1 MFEMVGAA
9 GALALAGGARGAW
22 AQSAKRIERL
32 APELDAIIDTSQPI
46 RELATGFGGDI
57 GPAEG
62 PVWIAEGRYLLFND
76 IQTSRRMKYTP
87 GQGVVV
93 AKTPTNEANGLTRD
107 LQGRL
112 ISAEHVTRRVTREDP
127 DGSITVVANNFQG
140 KRLLQAERR
149 HREIRRRIYFT
160 DPGGPL
166 APDQFDVTVAGV
178 YRVSP
183 DLGSISLIVDDLI
196 GPNGL
201 AFSPDERVL
210 YVNDARRRIVRAYD
224 LLPNGTVAKQT
235 SRLFADMGGP
245 EPGVPDGMKVDTAG
259 NVYTGGA
266 GGLYIMDKT
275 GKKLGRIVHGQPATT
290 NVAFGGDD
298 WKTLYF
304 TTRSSLNMVTVKIR
318 RACLCRPGR
327 GRRER
332 HDSERLT
339 ARFPRDRVGGDGR
352 SDACSTRYT
361 ARHERALTS
370 RAFRPTAIPRSR
382 QGIRSRR
389 VANVNGLTVHMLEAG
404 YETPGRPA
412 VLLLHGFPELAYSW
426 RKVML
431 PLASAG
437 YHVIAPDQRGY
448 GRTTGWDDSLR
459 RRSRSL
465 PHPQHGERCD
475 RARLR
480 ARLPLRGDG
489 GGTRRR
495 SAGRVV
501 GRAHPAGRLPLGDDH
516 ELTVRRSA
524 VAAVRH
530 G

>member
-1 MFEMVGAA
+1 MHVGDRISRRRMFEIVGAA
-9 GALALAGGARGAW
+9 GGLTLLGRARGAW
-22 AQSAKRIERL
+22 AQSAQRIERL
-32 APELDAIIDTSQPI
+32 APELDAIIDTSQSI
-46 RELATGFGGDI
+46 RELATGFGGNA

-112 ISAEHVTRRVTREDP
+112 ISAEHATRRVTREDP

-140 KRLLQAERR
+140 KRLLRPNDV
-149 HREIRRRIYFT
+149 IVKSDGTIYFT

-183 DLGSISLIVDDLI
+183 DLGSISLIIDDLI

-201 AFSPDERVL
+201 ALSPDETVL
-210 YVNDARRRIVRAYD
+210 YVTDARRRIVRAYD

-275 GKKLGRIVHGQPATT
+275 GKKLGRIVHGLPATT

-304 TTRSSLNMVTVKIR
+304 TTRSSLNMVSVKIAGVPVPAKKR
-318 RACLCRPGR
+318 
-327 GRRER
+327 
-332 HDSERLT
+332 
-339 ARFPRDRVGGDGR
+339 
-352 SDACSTRYT
+352 
-361 ARHERALTS
+361 TS
-370 RAFRPTAIPRSR
+370 
-382 QGIRSRR
+382 
-389 VANVNGLTVHMLEAG
+389 
-404 YETPGRPA
+404 
-412 VLLLHGFPELAYSW
+412 
-426 RKVML
+426 
-431 PLASAG
+431 
-437 YHVIAPDQRGY
+437 
-448 GRTTGWDDSLR
+448 
-459 RRSRSL
+459 
-465 PHPQHGERCD
+465 
-475 RARLR
+475 
-480 ARLPLRGDG
+480 
-489 GGTRRR
+489 
-495 SAGRVV
+495 
-501 GRAHPAGRLPLGDDH
+501 
-516 ELTVRRSA
+516 
-524 VAAVRH
+524 
-530 G
+530 